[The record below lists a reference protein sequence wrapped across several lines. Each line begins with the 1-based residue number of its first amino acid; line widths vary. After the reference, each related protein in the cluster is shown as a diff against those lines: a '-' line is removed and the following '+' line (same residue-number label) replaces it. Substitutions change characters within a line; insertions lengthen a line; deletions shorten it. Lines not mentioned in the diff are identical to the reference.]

1 LGGLFGH
8 RKQACYLYNVKLY
21 HGTAGENVPAIL
33 KRGIRPRR
41 VTGKNNW
48 KHSVASHEHAVYL
61 TSAYAGYYAHQAAKT
76 SKLGIIE
83 IDTDRLDQ
91 DLFRPDEDFLEQ
103 ATRNGQTSN
112 RQLKRLKKRS
122 MNERTEWFS
131 AHLDEFAHAWKD
143 SVKHLGN
150 CCYLGEIPPEAIT
163 RASVF
168 DYKKNALVASELLE
182 PTITIANFK
191 FCSERYLALTR
202 WLMGEDIDPDALL
215 IVARSALAGMPR
227 EFRDAIA
234 GWDTKAQG
242 YLNNRSGLKIVKPS
256 QD

>member
-1 LGGLFGH
+1 M
-8 RKQACYLYNVKLY
+8 RLY
-21 HGTAGENVPAIL
+21 HGTAGENVSAIL
-33 KRGIRPRR
+33 KHGIKPRR
-41 VTGKNNW
+41 LTKKNNW
-48 KHSVASHEHAVYL
+48 THSVASHEHAVYL

-76 SKLGIIE
+76 SKLGIVE

-91 DLFRPDEDFLEQ
+91 ELFRPDEDFLEQ

-112 RQLKRLKKRS
+112 RQLKRLKKLG

-131 AHLDEFAHAWKD
+131 SHLDEFAHAWRA
-143 SVKHLGN
+143 SVEHLGT
-150 CCYLGEIPPEAIT
+150 CSYLGEIPPEAFT

-182 PTITIANFK
+182 PTITISNFK
-191 FCSERYLALTR
+191 ICGDRNCALTR

-215 IVARSALAGMPR
+215 IVPRSALQNIPK

-234 GWDTKAQG
+234 GWDTKAQE
-242 YLNNRSGLKIVKPS
+242 LLSDRSGLKMVMPAR
-256 QD
+256 

>member
-1 LGGLFGH
+1 M
-8 RKQACYLYNVKLY
+8 KLY
-21 HGTAGENVPAIL
+21 HGTAGENVSAIL
-33 KRGIRPRR
+33 KCGIKPRR
-41 VTGKNNW
+41 ATRKSNW

-61 TSAYAGYYAHQAAKT
+61 TSAYAGYFAHQAAKT

-91 DLFRPDEDFLEQ
+91 ELFRPDEDFLEQ
-103 ATRNGQTSN
+103 ATRSGQTSN
-112 RQLKRLKKRS
+112 RQLKRLKKLS

-131 AHLDEFAHAWKD
+131 SHLDEFAHAWKA
-143 SVKHLGN
+143 SVEHLGT
-150 CCYLGEIPPEAIT
+150 CSYLGEIPPDAIT

-182 PTITIANFK
+182 PTITIANFR
-191 FCSERYLALTR
+191 FCANRYHALTK

-215 IVARSALAGMPR
+215 IVPRSALQNIPK

-234 GWDTKAQG
+234 GWDTNAQER
-242 YLNNRSGLKIVKPS
+242 LSDRSGLRLVKS
-256 QD
+256 